1 MHGAQTRSGRAVRA
15 TLLLF
20 SLTAAIAP
28 AAEPVSTPSGAIPY
42 ELWDR
47 PRSGRALLAV
57 PAVRD
62 AMAALLARAHARL
75 RIRHP
80 AGVEGVL
87 QAEELRTWL
96 IAHAIEP
103 GRLVLQAEPG
113 ARQPLQLEIVP

>member
-1 MHGAQTRSGRAVRA
+1 
-15 TLLLF
+15 
-20 SLTAAIAP
+20 
-28 AAEPVSTPSGAIPY
+28 VSTPSPGAIPY

-47 PRSGRALLAV
+47 PRTGGALLAL

-62 AMAALLARAHARL
+62 AMAALLARSARL

-96 IAHAIEP
+96 IAHAIDP